1 MEIVSNKEEMVFRK
15 DYNGKPIYTIGISKK
30 DRNGT
35 YINGYINCNFKKGID
50 IPNRTKI
57 KINKAWLDFYKKDNL
72 TIPTIFISEYDIVEE
87 GNPFADFAARTESN
101 IGEQIEISPDDLPF

>member
-30 DRNGT
+30 DKNGT
-35 YINGYINCNFKKGID
+35 YINGYINCNFKKGAD

-57 KINKAWLDFYKKDNL
+57 KINKAWLDFYKKDNA
-72 TIPTIFISEYDIVEE
+72 TIPTIFISGYDIVEE
-87 GNPFADFAARTESN
+87 GNPFADFAVKTESN
-101 IGEQIEISPDDLPF
+101 IGEQIEISPDCLPF